1 MIWFMAD
8 MEAVRRRISTFSVS
22 FHDQFNSDTPIQE
35 LWSAFSTHDMQI
47 MTDLVS
53 SKWSTTRYN

>member
-8 MEAVRRRISTFSVS
+8 MEAVRRHISTFSVS

-35 LWSAFSTHDMQI
+35 FWSAFSTHDMHI
-47 MTDLVS
+47 MTDLVL
-53 SKWSTTRYN
+53 SKWSTTRNN